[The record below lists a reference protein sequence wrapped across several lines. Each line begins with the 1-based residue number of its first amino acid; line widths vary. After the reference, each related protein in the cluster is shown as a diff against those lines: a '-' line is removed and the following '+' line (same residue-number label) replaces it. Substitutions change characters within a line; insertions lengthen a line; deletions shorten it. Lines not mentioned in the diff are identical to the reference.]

1 MAEENKNLEI
11 NPEDTFENEDIKTL
25 QAMEAKYNAELAKR
39 DQKYSA
45 LLKYATEG
53 GKVSTETTPEPTPE
67 EKWKANCDIIRNRDK
82 YDNLTIA
89 KALKEGDDYYREKF
103 GKSIF
108 VSETGTP
115 DSREEKIA
123 DIANEIISYGIENS
137 YGDNIA
143 YTNAAL
149 TRLQ

>member
-1 MAEENKNLEI
+1 MEETNPQI
-11 NPEDTFENEDIKTL
+11 NPEDTFENEDVKTL

-53 GKVSTETTPEPTPE
+53 GKIPTGSTPEPTPE
-67 EKWKANCDIIRNRDK
+67 EKWEANCEIIRNRDK

-137 YGDNIA
+137 YGDNVA

-149 TRLQ
+149 TRLKE

>member
-1 MAEENKNLEI
+1 MEENKAQI
-11 NPEDTFENEDIKTL
+11 NPEDTFENEDVKTL
-25 QAMEAKYNAELAKR
+25 KAMEAKYNAELAKR
-39 DQKYSA
+39 AQKYSA
-45 LLKYATEG
+45 MLKYATEG
-53 GKVSTETTPEPTPE
+53 GKVSTEDTPEPNPE
-67 EKWKANCDIIRNRDK
+67 EKWQANCEIIRNRDK

-137 YGDNIA
+137 YGDNVA

-149 TRLQ
+149 TRLKE

>member
-1 MAEENKNLEI
+1 MAEENKNIEV
-11 NPEDTFENEDIKTL
+11 NTEDNYENEDVKTL

-67 EKWKANCDIIRNRDK
+67 EKWEANCEIIRNRDK

-89 KALKEGDDYYREKF
+89 TALKEGDDYYREKF

-115 DSREEKIA
+115 DSKEEQIA
-123 DIANEIISYGIENS
+123 DTINDILTYGIDNS

-149 TRLQ
+149 TRLN

>member
-1 MAEENKNLEI
+1 MEEN
-11 NPEDTFENEDIKTL
+11 NPQIDLEDTFENEDVKTL

-53 GKVSTETTPEPTPE
+53 GKILTETTPEPTPD
-67 EKWKANCDIIRNRDK
+67 EKWEANCEIIRNRDK
-82 YDNLTIA
+82 HDNLTIA

-137 YGDNIA
+137 YGDNVA

-149 TRLQ
+149 TRLKE